1 MSAAPP
7 AGPAP
12 QGPPTKLTP
21 DHWRLLVFLS
31 VATFFEGYDFLAL
44 AQILPQVAEEMALSK
59 SGVGYL
65 NAVVNAG
72 AVAAFLL
79 VRQADRWGRRRV
91 LTLTIAG
98 YTLFTLFSGLAPNVW
113 FFAPLQFFAR
123 LFLIAEWATS
133 MVYAAEEF
141 PPERRATI
149 MGVIQGF
156 SSLGG
161 IVCAG
166 VVPLLLRTPYGWRTV
181 YFVGVIPL
189 ILLAF
194 ARRNLKETS
203 RFEAL
208 KATQATSAPRP
219 SFFRIWKSAYRKR
232 LLVVALVWGLT
243 YACTQNVITFW
254 KLFVMEERNF
264 TNEDVGL
271 AIAIAAVAAMPVVF
285 LAGRLL
291 DLMGRHKGAAIIF
304 GVSAVATV
312 ATYNLSGFWP
322 LTVALVGGIFGVS
335 GVLPVLNNYTNELFP
350 TDLRG
355 DAYAWSNNLLGRIGY
370 VGGPALVGVL
380 AQEFGGYGMAVS
392 LTSVF
397 LVAALLVIVTMLPE
411 TRGMAL
417 EETSVVEA

>member
-1 MSAAPP
+1 MATAPLPATAAPP
-7 AGPAP
+7 PGADD
-12 QGPPTKLTP
+12 KLTSH
-21 DHWRLLVFLS
+21 HWRLLVFLS

-44 AQILPQVAEEMALSK
+44 AQILPQLAEEMALSK

-79 VRQADRWGRRRV
+79 VRKADCWGRRRV
-91 LTLTIAG
+91 LTITIAG

-113 FFAPLQFFAR
+113 VFAPLQFMAR

-141 PPERRATI
+141 PASRRATI
-149 MGVIQGF
+149 IGVIQGF

-166 VVPLLLRTPYGWRTV
+166 VVPILLKTPYGWRTV

-203 RFEAL
+203 RFEEL
-208 KATQATSAPRP
+208 QADGGQAQG
-219 SFFRIWKSAYRKR
+219 SFYRIWRSPYRNR

-254 KLFVMEERNF
+254 KLFAMEERGF

-271 AIAIAAVAAMPVVF
+271 AITIAAVAAMPIVF
-285 LAGRLL
+285 AAGKLL
-291 DLMGRHKGAAIIF
+291 DVIGRHKGAALIF
-304 GVSAVATV
+304 TVTALATV
-312 ATYNLSGFWP
+312 GSYQLEGRWL
-322 LTVALVGGIFGVS
+322 LTIALIGGIFGVS
-335 GVLPVLNNYTNELFP
+335 GVLPVLNAYTNELFP
-350 TDLRG
+350 TDYRG

-370 VGGPALVGVL
+370 VGGPAMVGVL
-380 AQEFGGYGMAVS
+380 AEQLGGYGMAVS
-392 LTSVF
+392 VTAVF
-397 LVAALLVIVTMLPE
+397 LVGALIVVLTMLPE
-411 TRGMAL
+411 TKGL
-417 EETSVVEA
+417 GLDETSAI